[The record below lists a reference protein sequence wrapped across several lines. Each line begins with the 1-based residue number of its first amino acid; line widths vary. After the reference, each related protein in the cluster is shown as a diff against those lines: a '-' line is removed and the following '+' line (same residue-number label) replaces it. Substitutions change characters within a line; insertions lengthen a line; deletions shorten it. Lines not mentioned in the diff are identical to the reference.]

1 MPTIVGLRF
10 EDRLLEL
17 ISAKTLKV
25 GKLFEVDSLTLLLG
39 KNGSGKTRLLTMIAE
54 AVSGS
59 GRSNTSIYL
68 KGGGDFITLR
78 RHHHNFAAIY
88 YSGLPYRRKIKD
100 HAGFIDASPMMDDD
114 KSSHDQHGR
123 MAKLISIAGALDVNV
138 HLTAKL
144 SYSKNI
150 YRSVI
155 IPELRSVV
163 EYLTDSR
170 LQALCSKLDEVE
182 ASASI
187 GSEGV
192 KDLDKK
198 IEKCIQDI
206 SVLVHRYMLDH
217 LPYEEHIHFLAAIEY
232 LYTNNEE
239 HDADYVISLLNYVGL
254 VGGANHRD
262 GMLYVSEL
270 VDRSTEAIRM
280 YAMALEQS
288 ERAITFSVD
297 GIEQFDAVRQYRT
310 PIKVEWPMLS
320 SGLQA
325 LIDQFA
331 CIEDAVAGAVEQK
344 LRSIVLLIDEGDA
357 FLHLDW
363 QRQYITLLDRF
374 LGTLKRDYGL
384 QSLQV
389 ILATHSPIV
398 AADIPGLFVTNL
410 DDDEDSGIDAKTFGA
425 PIEEVI
431 AGSFESSALGAFA
444 AAKINQLYAKMR
456 KNKLT
461 SQDRSLIDE
470 IGDDAIRAV
479 LKRGNYS

>member
-25 GKLFEVDSLTLLLG
+25 GKLFEVDSLSLLLG
-39 KNGSGKTRLLTMIAE
+39 KNGSGKTRLLTMVAE
-54 AVSGS
+54 AISGP
-59 GRSNTSIYL
+59 GRSDTSIYL
-68 KGGGDFITLR
+68 KGGDDLITLR

-100 HAGFIDASPMMDDD
+100 RTGFIDASPMIDDD
-114 KSSHDQHGR
+114 ETSYDQHSR

-155 IPELRSVV
+155 IPELRGVV

-170 LQALCSKLDEVE
+170 IKALCSELDEVE
-182 ASASI
+182 NSASN
-187 GSEGV
+187 GSEAI
-192 KDLDKK
+192 KNLDKK

-206 SVLVHRYMLDH
+206 SSLVHRHMLDH
-217 LPYEEHIHFLAAIEY
+217 LPYEEHIHFLSVIEH
-232 LYTNNEE
+232 LYTNNEGHE
-239 HDADYVISLLNYVGL
+239 ADYVVSLLSYVGL
-254 VGGANHRD
+254 VEGANHRD

-280 YAMALEQS
+280 YAGMLEQS

-331 CIEDAVAGAVEQK
+331 CIEDAVVGAVKQK
-344 LRSIVLLIDEGDA
+344 LRSIVLLVDEGDA

-374 LGTLKRDYGL
+374 LGNLRRDYGL
-384 QSLQV
+384 KSLQV

-410 DDDEDSGIDAKTFGA
+410 DEDNSGIDVKTFGA

-456 KNKLT
+456 RNKLT
-461 SQDRSLIDE
+461 MQDRSLIDE
-470 IGDDAIRAV
+470 IGDNAIRAV
-479 LKRGNYS
+479 LKRGDYL

>member
-25 GKLFEVDSLTLLLG
+25 GKLFEVDSLSLLLG
-39 KNGSGKTRLLTMIAE
+39 KNGSGKTRLLTMVAE
-54 AVSGS
+54 AISGP
-59 GRSNTSIYL
+59 GRSDTSIYL
-68 KGGGDFITLR
+68 KGGGDLITLK
-78 RHHHNFAAIY
+78 RHHHNIAAIY

-100 HAGFIDASPMMDDD
+100 RTGFIDASPMMDND
-114 KSSHDQHGR
+114 KSSYDQHGR

-138 HLTAKL
+138 HLTASL

-155 IPELRSVV
+155 IPELRGVV

-170 LQALCSKLDEVE
+170 IKALCSKLDEVE
-182 ASASI
+182 ASASKGAEAI
-187 GSEGV
+187 
-192 KDLDKK
+192 KNLDKK
-198 IEKCIQDI
+198 IERCIQDI
-206 SVLVHRYMLDH
+206 STLVHRHMLEH
-217 LPYEEHIHFLAAIEY
+217 LPYEEHIHFLAVIEY
-232 LYTNNEE
+232 LYANNEGHE
-239 HDADYVISLLNYVGL
+239 ADYVVSLLSYVGL
-254 VGGANHRD
+254 VEGANHRD

-270 VDRSTEAIRM
+270 VDRCTEAIRM
-280 YAMALEQS
+280 YAEEHNQS
-288 ERAITFSVD
+288 ERSITFSVD

-331 CIEDAVAGAVEQK
+331 CIEDAVVGAVQQK
-344 LRSIVLLIDEGDA
+344 LRSIVLLVDEGDA

-374 LGTLKRDYGL
+374 LGTLRRDYGL
-384 QSLQV
+384 KSLQV

-410 DDDEDSGIDAKTFGA
+410 DDNGNSGIDVKTFGA

-461 SQDRSLIDE
+461 MQDRSLIEE

-479 LKRGNYS
+479 LKRGDYS